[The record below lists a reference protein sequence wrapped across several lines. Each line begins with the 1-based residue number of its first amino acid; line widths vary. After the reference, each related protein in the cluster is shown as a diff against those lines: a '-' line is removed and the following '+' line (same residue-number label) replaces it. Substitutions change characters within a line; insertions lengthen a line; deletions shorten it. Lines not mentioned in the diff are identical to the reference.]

1 MASRVVGPFLMT
13 GLLLPLLRAR
23 PGSRVLWVS
32 SGGMYTQPL
41 SVTAALD
48 SGPDGYRGAV
58 AYARAKRGR

>member
-41 SVTAALD
+41 SVTALD